1 MSVEIK
7 KMMWVRQYLDSRR
20 NPTVQQLFRL
30 GTSQIETRTLQL
42 ETQSLVNLQPLLHD
56 AKYNFFTLH

>member
-1 MSVEIK
+1 
-7 KMMWVRQYLDSRR
+7 MMWVRQYLDSRR

-42 ETQSLVNLQPLLHD
+42 ETQSLVNLHPLLHD